1 MLKNPMDVLEQYPVR
16 KTKKQKALFRNAV
29 TDWLSRNGYVCREEA
44 GSLGARNLV
53 IGNPEKAKFLITAHY
68 DTCAGMLVPNLITP
82 CNVFFFILYQLV
94 VTAVILL
101 PAVLAGLAVGWLADS
116 IFVGQLAFVILIWVN
131 IALLLCGP
139 ANPRNAND
147 NTSGVVTLLEIAGT
161 LPENQRDKVCF
172 VLFDLEELGVI
183 GSASYRKAHKAQVQ
197 KQIVLNM
204 DCVGD
209 GNELLLFPTGKLKKD
224 PQKMALLRTCCG
236 RFGEKRVS
244 LFEKGLA
251 VYPSDQSNFP
261 YGVGICALRKGK
273 LARYLSR
280 IHTGRDTILE
290 QTNVNILRA
299 ALTSL
304 VSRSQLD

>member
-1 MLKNPMDVLEQYPVR
+1 MNAPMDILEEFPVR
-16 KTKKQKALFRNAV
+16 KGKKQKKAFRDAV
-29 TDWLSRNGYVCREEA
+29 SDWLSRNGYQCREEA

-53 IGNPEKAKFLITAHY
+53 IGDPERAKFLITAHY

-82 CNVFFFILYQLV
+82 CNVVLFVLYQLV

-101 PAVLAGLAVGWLADS
+101 PAVLLGIAVGWLTDS
-116 IFVGQLAFVILIWVN
+116 FFVGQLVFLILSWVN

-147 NTSGVVTLLEIAGT
+147 NTSGVVTLLEIART

-172 VLFDLEELGVI
+172 VLFDLEEWGVI

-236 RFGEKRVS
+236 FFGEKRVS

-273 LARYLSR
+273 LALYLSR
-280 IHTGRDTILE
+280 IHTARDTVLD

-304 VSRSQLD
+304 VSRSQGE

>member
-1 MLKNPMDVLEQYPVR
+1 M
-16 KTKKQKALFRNAV
+16 
-29 TDWLSRNGYVCREEA
+29 
-44 GSLGARNLV
+44 
-53 IGNPEKAKFLITAHY
+53 
-68 DTCAGMLVPNLITP
+68 
-82 CNVFFFILYQLV
+82 
-94 VTAVILL
+94 
-101 PAVLAGLAVGWLADS
+101 
-116 IFVGQLAFVILIWVN
+116 
-131 IALLLCGP
+131 
-139 ANPRNAND
+139 
-147 NTSGVVTLLEIAGT
+147 VTLLEIART

-236 RFGEKRVS
+236 FFGEKRVS

-273 LARYLSR
+273 LALYLSR
-280 IHTGRDTILE
+280 IHTARDTVLD

-304 VSRSQLD
+304 VSRSQGE